1 MNLKRCEDL
10 RDFVKIRFERKNVL
24 MRVFDLHCDTMT
36 VTGSRGITFDNR
48 ETSVSLGRIKNA
60 GMKAYAQCFAL
71 FVENDDSAEA
81 EKEWA
86 EHYEWFKNQM
96 QMYADFTEQAESY
109 EDIMRIAESGKTAAI
124 LTAENASVFGGKL
137 SRISEMRENGCL
149 IASLTWNGKNDLA
162 GGAHAQEYG
171 LSDFGKEAAS
181 EMERCGMVIDV
192 SHLSDRGL
200 SDLLKIARRPFIAT
214 HSNSRTVL
222 GHMRNLPDEYIREI
236 IKRGGLIGINYF
248 KEFLAGTG
256 AGSDR
261 FWLDSIAAHI
271 EYILSLGGEN
281 AVALGSDYDGAEV
294 PEVIDG
300 IDMIGNLYTYLEE
313 HFGSALTEKIFFDN
327 AISFFRA
334 NF

>member
-48 ETSVSLGRIKNA
+48 ETSVALGRIKNA

-137 SRISEMRENGCL
+137 SRISEMREKGCL

-171 LSDFGKEAAS
+171 LSDFGKEAVS

-261 FWLDSIAAHI
+261 FWLGSIAAHI

-281 AVALGSDYDGAEV
+281 AVALGSDYDGAKV

-313 HFGSALTEKIFFDN
+313 RFGSALTEKIFFDN
-327 AISFFRA
+327 AINFFRA

>member
-1 MNLKRCEDL
+1 M
-10 RDFVKIRFERKNVL
+10 RDFVKIQFERKNVL

-36 VTGSRGITFDNR
+36 VTGSREITFDNR
-48 ETSVSLGRIKNA
+48 ETSVSLGRIKNT

-96 QMYADFTEQAESY
+96 QLYADFTEQAESY

-137 SRISEMRENGCL
+137 SRISEMREKGCL

-192 SHLSDRGL
+192 SHLSDKGI

-214 HSNSRTVL
+214 HSNARTVC
-222 GHMRNLPDEYIREI
+222 GHIRNLPDEYIREI

-300 IDMIGNLYTYLEE
+300 IDRIGNLYTYLEE
-313 HFGSALTEKIFFDN
+313 RFGSALTEKIFFDN
-327 AISFFRA
+327 AINFFRA